1 MMTTLSSV
9 RTCRCSSASSAPT
22 CRVGVTSVA
31 EGVADLFSLRAVLG
45 KHTTGS
51 SSLHMG
57 DGMDHVSS
65 AVLTG
70 CFFVLP
76 DKRLPLL
83 VVHIV

>member
-1 MMTTLSSV
+1 MTPFSTRRYIGQT
-9 RTCRCSSASSAPT
+9 RTKLIKP
-22 CRVGVTSVA
+22 VGVTSVA

-51 SSLHMG
+51 SSLHME